1 MVEGVKG
8 WQIRWYSLGVEGL
21 AVTEDFWTAT
31 SMALV
36 VPQTTTPGKMSPKG
50 KERSGRDSN
59 MEGGR
64 KEEEK
69 QPGEGAPG
77 VGVSRRRWDRA
88 SSRVIQ

>member
-1 MVEGVKG
+1 MVLTQCGRSSGYRRFLDSHKHG
-8 WQIRWYSLGVEGL
+8 SGG
-21 AVTEDFWTAT
+21 AT
-31 SMALV
+31 NYYTG
-36 VPQTTTPGKMSPKG
+36 QNE

-69 QPGEGAPG
+69 QAGDGAPG